1 MVFFLFSCRHHN
13 SDITA
18 HGGCKSQ
25 QVECKY
31 EGREQ
36 IAFFMIGKGM
46 NCFSIEILGGCLKE
60 QFSLHWNYLC
70 LLQNQYVPPWKC
82 FSKGKNSFLLDT
94 IAQIAFQ
101 IYWCGWFNFLMLSNV
116 CTLALSNTIG
126 GKVHILIVFLLHNCT
141 HCRKDIGFEE
151 KPICRNTVQG
161 RYLLSDDNG
170 DHFPFLSFYLACYY
184 PKFVIFSG
192 SVIRRLF

>member
-1 MVFFLFSCRHHN
+1 MHFGL
-13 SDITA
+13 I
-18 HGGCKSQ
+18 Q
-25 QVECKY
+25 
-31 EGREQ
+31 
-36 IAFFMIGKGM
+36 
-46 NCFSIEILGGCLKE
+46 
-60 QFSLHWNYLC
+60 
-70 LLQNQYVPPWKC
+70 
-82 FSKGKNSFLLDT
+82 
-94 IAQIAFQ
+94 
-101 IYWCGWFNFLMLSNV
+101 
-116 CTLALSNTIG
+116 TIG

-192 SVIRRLF
+192 SVIRRLFLVHAPTLVTEDIPIAFCLFCLGCDWKLRSVAKLIKLLDEGIYLIADWTIPSFSSFSIFSRYLGQGSAR